1 MSLYLVFPFPE
12 TPAAG
17 DGERGRCYPWDVP
30 DIPDA
35 VSWASLARG
44 VRGVMCWEA
53 RRGRGGRRK
62 PSQGQNSSR
71 QDPSLLL
78 LLPIWQNQSR
88 SSALGTRSSLT
99 GLPPYGFWACFPLA
113 IWCPFADTND
123 HSSLLARPQRLLLP
137 RGGSPG
143 RLPLQGGWR
152 DEVTAALLHLQL
164 HPAMCLTGRR
174 LLCMCQPCWIIR
186 VLLGAHESWAVHTPH
201 LDIPGC

>member
-1 MSLYLVFPFPE
+1 MLGSKEGEGLVGESPARAR
-12 TPAAG
+12 TAAG
-17 DGERGRCYPWDVP
+17 K
-30 DIPDA
+30 A
-35 VSWASLARG
+35 
-44 VRGVMCWEA
+44 
-53 RRGRGGRRK
+53 
-62 PSQGQNSSR
+62 
-71 QDPSLLL
+71 PSLLL

-137 RGGSPG
+137 CGGSPG

-174 LLCMCQPCWIIR
+174 LLCMCQPC
-186 VLLGAHESWAVHTPH
+186 
-201 LDIPGC
+201 